1 MKIFL
6 KDLHYLINS
15 NRYYYFIILLLE
27 ANFFISKKKWI
38 LKENFIF
45 TSVKKF
51 GFEDYLRL
59 YHLKFFSTY
68 IYSNLYIIN

>member
-27 ANFFISKKKWI
+27 VNFLISKKKWI

-51 GFEDYLRL
+51 GF
-59 YHLKFFSTY
+59 
-68 IYSNLYIIN
+68 